1 MGAPAPPRRPSSGRD
16 AGWLVGADLVA
27 VVLAFIGQIVL
38 THALL
43 AEHYGWMVLAIDL
56 FASLFLVI
64 DLGLPTLL
72 ARDGSR
78 APELVSSAI
87 WRIYRLQ
94 FLVSIPFVLF
104 ALVLHPEDWMNLN
117 PPSLVLIFAGL
128 IALAHVASYA
138 PRSGLRVLGEAR
150 LEAVSKVA
158 ERSVTTLGYLTLFS
172 LGSTSVTAYTAVFL
186 AGAVVGWLLAL
197 VLVMYRSPGNSESMN
212 WTRLHPSWASNKA
225 LLYAALPF
233 ALTLGVLPYV
243 VRIEKFMIAGSQ
255 GVEVAAVFHVAQL
268 AWLAGLVVPAAMRAA
283 LLPVLGASID
293 DELRYHREM
302 EKAADMSF
310 GLLPVG
316 LFGGAFLVAIFAPI
330 AFPSEYLD
338 STFGASAIDLF
349 YVLLFGWVM
358 TLMAT
363 PTYTALM
370 AGANSW
376 RFTQFIAIVL
386 VVAVL
391 LGALFILT
399 LPSNSTQ
406 RLYGAAI
413 ASSMTAAFL
422 LLLSWVMSGSF
433 KKVNQRR
440 DDWLMMLLCTTFAV
454 VGFVTHT
461 LWWVFGLPLFMF
473 VPRGLKA
480 IRSTPA

>member
-27 VVLAFIGQIVL
+27 VALAFIGQIVL

-78 APELVSSAI
+78 APELVRPAI

-94 FLVSIPFVLF
+94 LLMSVPFVVI
-104 ALVLHPEDWMNLN
+104 ALVLHPQNWINLN
-117 PPSLVLIFAGL
+117 PPSSVLIFAGL

-150 LEAVSKVA
+150 LEAVSKVV
-158 ERSVTTLGYLTLFS
+158 ERLVTALGYVTLFYQ
-172 LGSTSVTAYTAVFL
+172 GSTSVVAYTAVFF

-197 VLVMYRSPGNSESMN
+197 VLVILRAPVNIGPMDWS
-212 WTRLHPSWASNKA
+212 RLNPSWASNKW

-233 ALTLGVLPYV
+233 AITLGVLPYV

-255 GVEVAAVFHVAQL
+255 GSEVAAVFHVAQL

-283 LLPVLGASID
+283 LLPVLGASRG
-293 DELRYHREM
+293 DEFQSRREM
-302 EKAADMSF
+302 EKALDMSF
-310 GLLPVG
+310 GLLPFG
-316 LFGGAFLVAIFAPI
+316 LYGGALLVAVFAPI

-338 STFGASAIDLF
+338 STYGASAVDLF
-349 YVLLFGWVM
+349 YVLLFGWAM

-363 PTYTALM
+363 PTYTAVM
-370 AGANSW
+370 AGVNSW
-376 RFTQFIAIVL
+376 RFTQFIILVL
-386 VVAVL
+386 VVAVV
-391 LGALFILT
+391 LGGLFILAA
-399 LPSNSTQ
+399 PSNASQ
-406 RLYGAAI
+406 RLYGAAV
-413 ASSMTAAFL
+413 ASSMTASCL
-422 LLLSWVMSGSF
+422 LVFSWTMSGSLNR
-433 KKVNQRR
+433 VIQRR
-440 DDWLMMLLCTTFAV
+440 DDWLLMLLCTTFAV

-461 LWWVFGLPLFMF
+461 YWWVFGLPLFMF
-473 VPRGLKA
+473 APRGWKA
-480 IRSTPA
+480 MRSTLG